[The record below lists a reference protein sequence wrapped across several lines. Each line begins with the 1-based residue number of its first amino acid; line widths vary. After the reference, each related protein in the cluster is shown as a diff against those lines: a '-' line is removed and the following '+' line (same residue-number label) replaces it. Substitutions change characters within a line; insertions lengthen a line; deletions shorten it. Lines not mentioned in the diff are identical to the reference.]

1 MAAEKVVVTTPTDRE
16 VVITRTFDAPRRL
29 IWDCHTK
36 PELVRQWLLG
46 PPGWQMPVCSIDLK
60 VGGKYRYE
68 WKNTDGRTMGLGGT
82 FREIA
87 APERLVA
94 NEMFD
99 DDWTGG
105 ETTVTQVFD
114 ERAGAT
120 TLTLTVLYNSKKA
133 RDGAIATGMTSGLDA
148 GYDRLE
154 ALAKSLP

>member
-1 MAAEKVVVTTPTDRE
+1 VGDKVAVTTPSDRE
-16 VVITRTFDAPRRL
+16 VLITRSFDAPRRL
-29 IWDCHTK
+29 IWEFHTR
-36 PELVRQWLLG
+36 PDLVRQWLLG
-46 PPGWQMPVCSIDLK
+46 PPGWEMPVCRIDLK

-68 WKNTDGRTMGLGGT
+68 WKNADGRTMGMGGT
-82 FREIA
+82 FREID
-87 APERLVA
+87 APARLVA

-114 ERAGAT
+114 ERSGRT
-120 TLTLTVLYNSKKA
+120 TLTLTVLYASKQA

-154 ALAKSLP
+154 KLAKSLA